1 MDGMTTMENAVNIRK
16 FPNTEEDSAQREER
30 LPHNIGAE
38 QSLLGAILLN
48 NDALDR
54 VVDFLDGRH
63 FYEALHGRI
72 YDTMRNLIESGKLAS
87 PVILRSFFSDD
98 AAMQEV
104 GGLDYLPN
112 LTTAATTII
121 NAEQYGRLI
130 YDLALRRMLIQASED
145 IRSQAQNAS
154 VDISPMEQVEYA
166 EHTLYTITERERYA
180 QGFQSFR
187 DALTEA
193 VSMASN
199 ARSRDSGLS
208 GLPTGIRGLDKKLGG
223 LQKSDLIVLAGRPSM
238 GKSALA
244 ANIAFHVAKAAVQSK
259 DAEVPDGGAVGFFS
273 LEMSA
278 EQVATRILSERAGI
292 SSEAIRR
299 GKISDEEFTR
309 LAHASK
315 ELENLPLYIDHT
327 GAIPITT
334 LAARARRLRREC
346 PNLSLIVVDYLQL
359 ATAHTRRTSDGRVQE
374 IAEITQGLKALAKQ
388 LFIPVLALSQLSR
401 QVESREDKRPQLSD
415 LRESG
420 SIEQDADVVL
430 FIYREEYYLEQAQ
443 PSEGTSQHAKWRE
456 NMERTHGLA
465 ELIISKQRHGSTGVV
480 RLQFQA
486 DVTRF
491 SDYAS
496 PAYMPE
502 ATY

>member
-1 MDGMTTMENAVNIRK
+1 MENVASFRK
-16 FPNTEEDSAQREER
+16 PQNAGGGDSAPRADA
-30 LPHNIGAE
+30 LPHNIQAE
-38 QSLLGAILLN
+38 QALLGAILLN

-54 VVDFLDGRH
+54 VVDFLDARH
-63 FYEALHGRI
+63 FHEALHGRI
-72 YDTMRNLIESGKLAS
+72 YDEMRKLIENGKLAS
-87 PVILRSFFSDD
+87 PVILRSFFIDD
-98 AAMQEV
+98 PEMQEM

-112 LTTAATTII
+112 LTAAATTII

-130 YDLALRRMLIQASED
+130 YDLALRRMLIQASEN
-145 IRSQAQNAS
+145 IRSLAQNAS
-154 VDISPMEQVEYA
+154 VDITPLDQVEQA
-166 EHTLYTITERERYA
+166 ERDLYTITERERYA
-180 QGFQSFR
+180 QGFQSFQ
-187 DALTEA
+187 DALTDA
-193 VSMASN
+193 VDMADK
-199 ARSRDSGLS
+199 ARKRDSGLS
-208 GLPTGIRGLDKKLGG
+208 GLPTGLRDLDKKLGG

-244 ANIAFHVAKAAVQSK
+244 ANIASHVAEAAVRSRES
-259 DAEVPDGGAVGFFS
+259 EVPDGGAVGFFS

-278 EQVATRILSERAGI
+278 EQVATRILSERAKI
-292 SSEAIRR
+292 PSEDIRR
-299 GKISDEEFTR
+299 GKISNEEFNR
-309 LAHASK
+309 LAQAGK
-315 ELENLPLYIDHT
+315 ELESLPLYIDHT

-334 LAARARRLRREC
+334 LAARARRLKREC

-359 ATAHTRRTSDGRVQE
+359 ATAYTRRTSDGRVQE

-420 SIEQDADVVL
+420 SIEQDADVVM

-456 NMERTHGLA
+456 NMERAHGLA
-465 ELIISKQRHGSTGVV
+465 ELLISKQRHGSTGVV

-486 DVTRF
+486 NVTRF
-491 SDYAS
+491 SDLATS
-496 PAYMPE
+496 NQVPE
-502 ATY
+502 TPY